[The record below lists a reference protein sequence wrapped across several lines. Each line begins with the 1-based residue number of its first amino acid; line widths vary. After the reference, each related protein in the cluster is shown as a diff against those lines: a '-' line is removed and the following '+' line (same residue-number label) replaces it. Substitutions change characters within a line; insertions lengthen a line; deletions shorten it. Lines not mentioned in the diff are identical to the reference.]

1 MPGRIFAGVLAILL
15 MTLVP
20 LKMRGVKEPERTEN
34 AVRSVLASAFED
46 IRCNGSIDIESLE
59 NMHKRIGSFGFPY
72 ELSITIGTVFI
83 GRSEKVIMCSYTEQ
97 VSESMEADGAIDVR
111 GKLVTITVTPLKEC
125 FAFKIS
131 NILWDSYICS
141 GSYVT
146 GGYIN

>member
-20 LKMRGVKEPERTEN
+20 LKMRGVKEAERTEN

-46 IRCNGSIDIESLE
+46 IRCNGLIEIELLE
-59 NMHKRIGSFGFPY
+59 NMHKRIGSLGFPY

-83 GRSEKVIMCSYTEQ
+83 GRSEKVIRCSYIEQ

-111 GKLVTITVTPLKEC
+111 GKLVTVTVTPLKEC
-125 FAFKIS
+125 FALKIS